1 MRLRLKEDPREWL
14 KFAIVWA
21 LALGALTALLW
32 LRHVISQGA
41 LTLTLLVLSS
51 TLTLC
56 VFRRDL
62 LRRPYRYVMTAS
74 FFIGQI
80 IGCLLIVMF
89 FLFVLTP
96 LGLLLRLAGKDLLG
110 LRKNTAATTYWHSAK
125 ETGQLETQF

>member
-14 KFAIVWA
+14 KFAIAWSLV
-21 LALGALTALLW
+21 LGALTVLLW
-32 LRHVISQGA
+32 LRHVISRGV
-41 LTLTLLVLSS
+41 LTLTLLVLAS

-56 VFRRDL
+56 MFRRNL
-62 LRRPYRYVMTAS
+62 LRQPYRWIMTAS

-80 IGCLLIVMF
+80 IGGLLILII
-89 FLFVLTP
+89 FLLVLTP

-110 LRKNTAATTYWHSAK
+110 LKRNTSATTHWHPAK